1 MTRRA
6 AEPHARATAGR
17 TREAL
22 RNEVR
27 LWATRIGVSPAR
39 VQIQRMT
46 KKWASCSAGGRICL
60 SDELLH
66 ESLAFRDV
74 VIVHELLHLRIRNH
88 GRLFRSLLKAH
99 LPGWERVARGR
110 VAGRCGVAD
119 ALAVKN
125 THRR

>member
-6 AEPHARATAGR
+6 AEPHASAAAGR

-27 LWATRIGVSPAR
+27 LWATRIGISPAR
-39 VQIQRMT
+39 VQIQHMT

-60 SDELLH
+60 SDELLR
-66 ESLAFRDV
+66 ESRAFRDV

-99 LPGWERVARGR
+99 LPSWERVARGR
-110 VAGRCGVAD
+110 VAGRCGVGG
-119 ALAVKN
+119 
-125 THRR
+125 